1 MDPLILVLFVAFTLL
16 QVADA
21 VTTIKALKIKGN
33 REVNPVMRWLFERF
47 GVARSLIV
55 MKVVVT
61 GYIFTALDVIPI
73 WALGG
78 LVAFYAWVVINN
90 HKHT

>member
-1 MDPLILVLFVAFTLL
+1 MDPIILVLFVAFALL
-16 QVADA
+16 QVADG

-33 REVNPVMRWLFERF
+33 REVNSVMRWLFERF

-55 MKVVVT
+55 IKVVVT
-61 GYIFTALDVIPI
+61 GYIFSALDVIPI

-90 HKHT
+90 HKRT